1 MESLISLFV
10 FLPLIGFLISFFFKN
25 HQEKLISGIAILTI
39 ATQLIG
45 LLIFT
50 FLWFKHKNAPL
61 FVESISLYQEEDIH
75 IYLSFYFDHIS
86 AVFSIVGSVITLL
99 VLVFSKYYIHRE
111 SGYKRFFNTV
121 LMFYFGYNIAVFAG
135 NFETLFIGWEFLGI
149 TSFLLI
155 AFYRE
160 RYLPV
165 KNALKTI
172 SLYRLGDVCIIL
184 ALWMS
189 HHLWHENISFDKLL
203 DLKAIADHIIEHYYY
218 ATFIGFMLLMAAVIK
233 SAQFPFSSWLPRA
246 MEGPTSSSA
255 IFYGSL
261 SVHLG
266 LFLLLRTFPYWENL
280 EYVRW
285 SVGIVG
291 VLSAIIGS
299 MIASVQSTVKTQIAY
314 ASVSQIGLMFIEVA
328 LEWHTLALFHFA
340 ANAFL
345 RTYQL
350 LVSPSVLS
358 YLIHEQFFSYTPK
371 QFGRQNSLLNRV
383 SNAFYLLSVKEWN
396 MDTFSYNYLW
406 SPFKWL
412 GKGVNFVKP
421 KVSFIILII
430 VYFVGLYFFMNEEN
444 LPKQIDDYLHLV
456 FSFIGMV
463 IVLSALSERGEGVR
477 VWIKIIGSQ
486 FYIILSIAFLND
498 KYEFVE
504 IVIYLSGLSLAAIL
518 GFFCL
523 KSLKEKGEST
533 QLDTFHGHVHH
544 YSWIGFWF
552 LVACLAFV
560 GLPFTPTF
568 IGIDLM
574 FTHVD
579 KDEYLLIVFTSI
591 SFLFIEIS
599 VLRLY
604 ARVFLGPN
612 PKSVHHTSYRSS

>member
-1 MESLISLFV
+1 MESLIQLFV
-10 FLPLIGFLISFFFKN
+10 FLPLFGFLISFFFKN
-25 HQEKLISGIAILTI
+25 HQEKAISGIAIFTLSL
-39 ATQLIG
+39 QLAG
-45 LLIFT
+45 LLMFT
-50 FLWFKHKNAPL
+50 FSWLQSSRNPL
-61 FVESISLYQEEDIH
+61 FLRSITLYHEENIS
-75 IYLSFYFDHIS
+75 IFLSFYFDHIS
-86 AVFSIVGSVITLL
+86 AVFGIVGSAITLL
-99 VLVFSKYYIHRE
+99 VLYFSKYYLHRE

-121 LMFYFGYNIAVFAG
+121 MMFYFGYNLAVFSG
-135 NFETLFIGWEFLGI
+135 NFETLFVGWEFLGI

-172 SLYRLGDVCIIL
+172 SLYRLGDICLIL

-189 HHLWHENISFDKLL
+189 HHLWHENISFEKLL
-203 DLKAIADHIIEHYYY
+203 DIEAIISHIDEHYIY
-218 ATFIGFMLLMAAVIK
+218 ATFIGFMIFIAAVIK

-266 LFLLLRTFPYWENL
+266 LFLLLRSFPYWQYL

-285 SVGIVG
+285 SVGILGLISSVI
-291 VLSAIIGS
+291 AS
-299 MIASVQSTVKTQIAY
+299 MIAGVQPTVKTQIAY
-314 ASVSQIGLMFIEVA
+314 ASVSQIGLMFVEVA
-328 LEWHTLALFHFA
+328 LGWHTLVLVHFA
-340 ANAFL
+340 ANALL

-350 LVSPSVLS
+350 LVSPSVLG
-358 YLIHEQFFSYTPK
+358 YLIHDQFFSYTPK
-371 QFGRQNSLLNRV
+371 LYGTKKSLIYNLSNSL
-383 SNAFYLLSVKEWN
+383 YLLSIKEWN
-396 MDTFSYNYLW
+396 MDTFSYNYFW
-406 SPFKWL
+406 RPFKWI
-412 GKGVNFVKP
+412 GKGVNYIKP
-421 KVSFIILII
+421 SFSFI
-430 VYFVGLYFFMNEEN
+430 GLTLFFFLGSVFFIYEEL
-444 LPKQIDDYLHLV
+444 LPKQIDDYLHV
-456 FSFIGMV
+456 IFSFIGML
-463 IVLSALSERGEGVR
+463 IVLSAFAERGDGNR
-477 VWIKIIGSQ
+477 VWLKIIGSQ

-498 KYEFVE
+498 KYEFTE
-504 IVIYLSGLSLAAIL
+504 ILIYLSGLIFAAIFGYL
-518 GFFCL
+518 GL

-533 QLDTFHGHVHH
+533 SLDSFHGHIHLYPWH
-544 YSWIGFWF
+544 GFWF

-579 KDEYLLIVFTSI
+579 KDEYLLIIFTSI

-604 ARVFLGPN
+604 SRVFLGPN
-612 PKSVHHTSYRSS
+612 PKSVHPKSFRSS